1 MEIATTIAPIA
12 LAIIMLT
19 LGFGLTIQDF
29 LRVFKMPKDFLIG
42 FICQLILLPVVAFI
56 IVLLIKPIP
65 ELAIGLIL
73 IACAPGGVTSNVITK
88 FANGDV
94 ALSISLTAI
103 TSLIS
108 VISVPFI
115 MFNSINFF
123 EIDNI
128 SKDISM
134 LGIALKMFFVVT
146 VPVIIGMLI
155 RHFAEDFILSRAKLF
170 QRIAIIIFAIVFL
183 AIYVSEWEHI
193 IMFITR
199 AGTIALILNL
209 TMMVLSFYIAKFFAS
224 GIAQQRSISIECGL
238 QNGTLAAFVGTQIFG
253 DTSVM
258 TYIVPAAAY
267 ALIMM
272 TTSVI
277 FVLIL
282 RKQS

>member
-1 MEIATTIAPIA
+1 MEIASKIAPIG

-19 LGFGLTIQDF
+19 LGFGLTIKDF
-29 LRVFKMPKDFLIG
+29 LRVFSIPKDFFIG
-42 FICQLILLPVVAFI
+42 FICQLILLPIVALI
-56 IVLLIKPIP
+56 IILLLNPIP
-65 ELAIGLIL
+65 ELAIGLML

-88 FANGDV
+88 FANGDI
-94 ALSISLTAI
+94 ALSISLTAV

-115 MFNSINFF
+115 MFSSINFF

-128 SKDISM
+128 SKDISI

-146 VPVIIGMLI
+146 VPVVIGMLI
-155 RHFAEDFILSRAKLF
+155 RHFAKDFIVSRSKLF
-170 QRIAIIIFAIVFL
+170 QRLAILLFAIVFI

-199 AGTIALILNL
+199 AGIIALILNL
-209 TMMVLSFYIAKFFAS
+209 TMMVLSFYIAKFFVS
-224 GIAQQRSISIECGL
+224 GVAQQRSISIEWGL
-238 QNGTLAAFVGTQIFG
+238 QNGTLAVFVGTQIFG
-253 DTSVM
+253 ESGLL
-258 TYIVPAAAY
+258 TYMVPTAAY

-272 TTSVI
+272 ITSLF
-277 FVLIL
+277 FVYIL